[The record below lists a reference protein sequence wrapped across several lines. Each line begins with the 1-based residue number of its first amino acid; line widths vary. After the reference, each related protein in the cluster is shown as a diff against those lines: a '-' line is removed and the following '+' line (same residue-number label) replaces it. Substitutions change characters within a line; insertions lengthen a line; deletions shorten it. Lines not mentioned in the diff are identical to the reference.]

1 MADKKKNKEKRIPAL
16 NSRQIR
22 YLRSLGHHLDPV
34 VLIGREGI
42 SDSVIQSVRDAL
54 KTRELLKVKLGQ
66 NCPVD
71 KKKASGEV
79 AARTGAVLVQL
90 IGKTILL
97 YQPNDDLPEKQRITL
112 PR

>member
-1 MADKKKNKEKRIPAL
+1 MADKKKKKAKSTPTL

-22 YLRSLGHHLDPV
+22 HLRSLGHHLDPV
-34 VLIGREGI
+34 VLVGREGI
-42 SDSVIQSVRDAL
+42 SESVIQSVRDAL

-66 NCPVD
+66 NCPVG
-71 KKKASGEV
+71 KKEAATEV
-79 AARTGAVLVQL
+79 AVRTGAVLVQL